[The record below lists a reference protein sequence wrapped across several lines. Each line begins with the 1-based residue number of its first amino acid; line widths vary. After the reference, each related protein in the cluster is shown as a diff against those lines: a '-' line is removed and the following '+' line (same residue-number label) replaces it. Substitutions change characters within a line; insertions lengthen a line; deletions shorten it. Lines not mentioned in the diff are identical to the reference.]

1 MLDADEH
8 PRDAML
14 DNQARLLSDRITDER
29 YQPIRIRGKHGRNI
43 DYPLENVVA
52 DVLPH
57 KQQHVSQDRRLG
69 PSRSTH
75 SHDF

>member
-1 MLDADEH
+1 M
-8 PRDAML
+8 
-14 DNQARLLSDRITDER
+14 RLWGVFSQNGHGSRVQCVTDRITDER

-69 PSRSTH
+69 PWRSTH